1 MEQEKMIYPVHENS
15 RKYYL
20 KIKAT
25 FLLLGGG
32 FFMTKIMTNFMT
44 FERKKTKI
52 DDRLIFIQTAKTLD
66 L

>member
-1 MEQEKMIYPVHENS
+1 MIYPVHENS

-44 FERKKTKI
+44 FKKKKTKI
-52 DDRLIFIQTAKTLD
+52 DDRLIFTKTVKIFD
-66 L
+66 LWAF